1 MNGYPVSMS
10 FFNSYS
16 GEILN
21 TSFLYLLINRL
32 LIQIFASILADL
44 AKYEIGKLLG
54 SGSFGQVVAATR
66 KSDDKPVCVSFI

>member
-21 TSFLYLLINRL
+21 TSFLYLLINQL
-32 LIQIFASILADL
+32 LI
-44 AKYEIGKLLG
+44 
-54 SGSFGQVVAATR
+54 
-66 KSDDKPVCVSFI
+66 